1 MDTPPLPEPLVI
13 GGTEIPR
20 GTRTTVRLP
29 IAPLYTLAAMAM
41 PVHVVRGKRDGPRL
55 FVSAAIH
62 GDEILG
68 VEIIRRLLGL
78 GLLKHLRGT
87 LIAVPVVNVYGY
99 TARSRYLPDRRDLNR
114 SFPGSATGSMASR
127 LAHTFM
133 TEIVANATHG
143 IDLHTGAI
151 DRTNLPQVRVSLDQ
165 PDAVEM
171 AHRFRVPLI
180 LHANLRDGSMRQ
192 TVLEHGVPVL
202 LYEAG
207 EALRLDEKAVRI
219 GLRGVVSVMRGL
231 GMLPKTAPTRMVK
244 PLLAR
249 SSGWTRAEES
259 GTLQMT
265 HDIGDL
271 VEKGQQVGTL
281 TAPLGDQSIPVVSR
295 DSGLII
301 GKTQL
306 PLVYEGEA
314 LFHVARLE
322 EPDTAE
328 ARMATYGDRL
338 AGWREPV
345 EADH

>member
-1 MDTPPLPEPLVI
+1 MDITPEPIVI
-13 GGTEIPR
+13 GGTEIAR
-20 GTRTTVRLP
+20 GARTTVRLP
-29 IAPLYTLAAMAM
+29 IAPLYTLADMAM
-41 PVHVVRGKRDGPRL
+41 PVHVIRGRRDGPRL

-62 GDEILG
+62 GDEIIG

-78 GLLKHLRGT
+78 QLLRKLRGT

-114 SFPGSATGSMASR
+114 SFPGSASGSMASR

-133 TEIVANATHG
+133 SEVVANSTHG

-151 DRTNLPQVRVSLDQ
+151 DRTNLPQVRVSLDI
-165 PDAVEM
+165 PEAVAM
-171 AHRFRVPLI
+171 ARGFRVPLI

-192 TVLEHGVPVL
+192 TVLERGVPVL

-207 EALRLDEKAVRI
+207 EALRLDEKSIRV
-219 GLRGVVSVMRGL
+219 GLRGIVSVMRGL
-231 GMLPKTAPTRMVK
+231 GMLPKTAPTRGIE
-244 PLLAR
+244 PLVAR
-249 SSGWTRAEES
+249 SSRWTRAEES

-271 VEKGQQVGTL
+271 VKEGQQVGTL
-281 TAPLGDQSIPVVSR
+281 TAPLGETSRPVISR

-314 LFHVARLE
+314 IFHVARLD
-322 EPDTAE
+322 EPDTAQ
-328 ARMATYGDRL
+328 ARLSTYDDRL
-338 AGWREPV
+338 SGWREPV

>member
-1 MDTPPLPEPLVI
+1 MNASLPDPLLI
-13 GGTEIPR
+13 GGAEIPR
-20 GTRTTVRLP
+20 GTRRTVRLP
-29 IAPLYTLAAMAM
+29 IAPLYTLAEMAM
-41 PVHVVRGKRDGPRL
+41 PVHVVRGRRDGPRL

-68 VEIIRRLLGL
+68 VEIVRRLLGL
-78 GLLKHLRGT
+78 RLLGKLRGT
-87 LIAVPVVNVYGY
+87 LLAVPVVNVYGY
-99 TARSRYLPDRRDLNR
+99 TTRSRYLPDRRDLNR
-114 SFPGSATGSMASR
+114 SFPGSARGSMASR
-127 LAHTFM
+127 LANTFM
-133 TEIVANATHG
+133 TEVVANSTHG

-165 PDAVEM
+165 EDAVEM
-171 AHRFRVPLI
+171 ARRFRVPLI

-207 EALRLDEKAVRI
+207 EALRLDERAIRI
-219 GLRGVVSVMRGL
+219 GLRGVVSVMRSL
-231 GMLPKTAPTRMVK
+231 GMLPGAAAAASIE

-249 SSGWTRAEES
+249 SSGWTRAEVS

-265 HDIGDL
+265 RDIGDL
-271 VEKGQQVGTL
+271 VEQGQQVGTL
-281 TAPLGDQSIPVVSR
+281 TAPLGDLATPVVSR

-314 LFHVARLE
+314 LFHIARLDA
-322 EPDTAE
+322 PDTAQ
-328 ARMATYGDRL
+328 ARLATYDDRL
-338 AGWREPV
+338 SDWREPV